1 MSINPSPIQ
10 PAAFICPLCG
20 ERIEAMTMT
29 DTRNAP
35 APEDWTPNLSLHPS
49 VNAANFATAQNLEA
63 NEALIHAHMLSNHT
77 MHEALLA
84 LGVARNALFDIH
96 AICHEQASAP
106 DAAVIAGD
114 ILEVVERGLAG
125 K

>member
-84 LGVARNALFDIH
+84 LGVARNALFDIVNMAADWNDPDESLGWADK
-96 AICHEQASAP
+96 AI
-106 DAAVIAGD
+106 
-114 ILEVVERGLAG
+114 EVAERGLAG